1 MNTIQKLIC
10 RCGFITLNRLDRM
23 KHLKSKEHKIFC
35 KEIEKENNL
44 KIKSL
49 DILRNNG

>member
-1 MNTIQKLIC
+1 MKNTFQILLC
-10 RCGFITLNRLDRM
+10 RCGVTTYYRLDRL

-44 KIKSL
+44 KK
-49 DILRNNG
+49 